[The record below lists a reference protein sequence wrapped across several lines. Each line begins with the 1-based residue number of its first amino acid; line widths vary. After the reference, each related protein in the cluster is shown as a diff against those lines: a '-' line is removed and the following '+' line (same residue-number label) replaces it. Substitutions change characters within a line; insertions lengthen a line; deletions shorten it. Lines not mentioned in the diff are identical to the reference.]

1 MRDKTVLITGAGI
14 GIGRATA
21 KQFAADGFHV
31 FVSDI
36 LTAEAQTTVDEIN
49 KSGGSAEYIWL
60 DVTDQLSVDG
70 AFDVVSSKTSSLTG
84 VINNAGI
91 AHSQPLEKL
100 TDAQWDLT
108 MNVDLKGMM
117 RVCRA
122 FMTILDRAGE
132 GFIVCLSSIAGAA
145 VGWDSHIPYVTAK
158 AGVIGL
164 VRGLAIE
171 LAPRNV
177 RVNGIAPGLIT
188 TAQSLSEEHSVG
200 AEGLASL
207 VPSVPMGRIGDPE
220 DIANVISFLGSK
232 KAGYMTG
239 QTLIVDG
246 GLTTAM

>member
-1 MRDKTVLITGAGI
+1 MLDKTVLITGAGI
-14 GIGRATA
+14 GIGCSTA

-36 LTAEAQTTVDEIN
+36 LTVEGKATVGEIIE
-49 KSGGSAEYIWL
+49 SGGSAEFVWL
-60 DVTDQLSVDG
+60 DVTDQLSVDS
-70 AFDVVSSKTSSLTG
+70 AFKMVASKTSSLTG

-91 AHSQPLEKL
+91 AHSQPLDKL

-122 FMTILDRAGE
+122 ATSILDTTGQ
-132 GFIVCLSSIAGAA
+132 GFIVCLSSIAGAS
-145 VGWDSHIPYVTAK
+145 VGWDSHVPYVTAK

-171 LAPRNV
+171 LAARKI
-177 RVNGIAPGLIT
+177 RVNSVAPGLIT
-188 TAQSLSEEHSVG
+188 TAQTLSVEHSVG
-200 AEGLASL
+200 AEGLASFA
-207 VPSVPMGRIGDPE
+207 PSVPMGRIGDPE
-220 DIANVISFLGSK
+220 DIANVVSFLGSE
-232 KAGYMTG
+232 KAAYMTG

-246 GLTTAM
+246 GLTIAM

>member
-1 MRDKTVLITGAGI
+1 MRDKSVLITGAGI
-14 GIGRATA
+14 GIGRSTA
-21 KQFAADGFHV
+21 KEFGSNGFHV

-36 LTAEAQTTVDEIN
+36 LTNEAKNTVDEII
-49 KSGGSAEYIWL
+49 KSGGSAEFIRL
-60 DVTDQLSVDG
+60 DVTNQLSVDT
-70 AFDVVSSKTSSLTG
+70 ARDLIASKTRKLTG

-91 AHSQPLEKL
+91 AHSQPFDKL

-122 FMTILDRAGE
+122 VTSILDTTGD
-132 GFIVCLSSIAGAA
+132 GFIVCLSSIAGAS
-145 VGWDSHIPYVTAK
+145 VGWDSHVPYVTAK

-171 LAPRNV
+171 FAPRKI
-177 RVNGIAPGLIT
+177 RVNGVAPGLVT
-188 TAQSLSEEHSVG
+188 TAQTLSVEHSIG

-207 VPSVPMGRIGDPE
+207 VPSVPMGRIGNPE
-220 DIANVISFLGSK
+220 DIANVISFLGSD

-246 GLTTAM
+246 GLTITM